1 MTHTTPPKNRIWLD
15 TQAIS
20 VQLKAMAAFWITI
33 HPNLRR
39 KHIGAALRKIATREI
54 APIYRKYALLFEGR
68 SRPVAY
74 KVSTS
79 KKTGRTQR
87 RKVVGNLRRSVGVS
101 KLYPGYP
108 ADSAVDIKA
117 GYRRGRQGGGH
128 AMLLDEGTKPRFRK
142 GKRTLN
148 QALREAE
155 RVHELASKGV
165 QPIGKRSRRRISAK
179 RAQSGLMLSAKA
191 RFGYTGQLRP
201 TRLGEGTA
209 SESANMG
216 QVKLADELIT
226 AFNKAVKEQFSQK
239 YQGIMNRYLAKY
251 GGSKGL
257 LSPTKGFFNQHKK

>member
-1 MTHTTPPKNRIWLD
+1 MTHATPPKNRIWLD

-68 SRPVAY
+68 SRPIAY
-74 KVSTS
+74 KTSTS

-108 ADSAVDIKA
+108 QESAVDIKA

-128 AMLLDEGTKPRFRK
+128 AMLLDTGTKPRFRK
-142 GKRTLN
+142 GTRQLDK
-148 QALREAE
+148 ALRDAE
-155 RVHELASKGV
+155 LIRKMASKGIQLV
-165 QPIGKRSRRRISAK
+165 GKRSRKSISA
-179 RAQSGLMLSAKA
+179 RRLASSAMLSHRA
-191 RFGYTGQLRP
+191 RFGYTGQLQP
-201 TRLGEGTA
+201 SRLGEGTA
-209 SESANMG
+209 SESARMG
-216 QVKLADELIT
+216 QVKLGDELIT

-239 YQGIMNRYLAKY
+239 YQGIMNRYLSKY

-257 LSPTKGFFNQHKK
+257 VSPTKGFFNQHKK